1 MSAGTGRIA
10 PKRRPGRR
18 LAAAPNDPTGAA
30 TGIDAPSDTIRI
42 RTRGL
47 TKRYDDLVAVDHL
60 DLDVHAGEIFG
71 LLGQNG
77 AGKTTTILM
86 LLGLTEPSGGS
97 ARVVG
102 LDPAR
107 GPLAVKRRVGYM
119 PDSVGFY
126 GDLTGREN
134 LRYTARLNRIARD
147 VTEATIDE
155 VLEQVGLF
163 DRADDKTD
171 TYSRGMLQRLGIA
184 DALVKDPDVL
194 ILDEPTTAIDP
205 LGVTEVLDL
214 LRRLVRERGM
224 AILLSSH
231 LLNQVQSVCDRIGI
245 FAAGRLIGQG
255 TMEQLAARF
264 GDGRREIE
272 VGLDLPEE
280 ADDTHARA
288 VLRGVPGVASL
299 DDGARPGD
307 PWVLTV
313 APGSD
318 PNSVRSAV
326 LAAVAAE
333 GLPLASIRAVVPSL
347 EDVYRRAVARPI
359 VPGGAAIDRHDAA
372 RVPGAARAGAS
383 APAGSRRHAV
393 AADGAGPDASIA
405 DDARP
410 DERTAE
416 PRSTYDPEDPPA
428 PAREEGTSA
437 DAPRRAA
444 HLDPVEP
451 VVLPSQAPAEEDPR

>member
-1 MSAGTGRIA
+1 MSASPGRIA

-18 LAAAPNDPTGAA
+18 LAAAPGTPGGAP

-102 LDPAR
+102 LDPSR
-107 GPLAVKRRVGYM
+107 GPLEVKRRVGYL

-126 GDLTGREN
+126 GDMTGREN
-134 LRYTARLNRIARD
+134 LRYTARLNRLDRD
-147 VTEATIDE
+147 LTETTIDE
-155 VLEQVGLF
+155 VLDQVGLS
-163 DRADDKTD
+163 DRADDRTD

-214 LRRLVRERGM
+214 LRQLVRERGM

-255 TMEQLAARF
+255 TMQELATRF

-272 VGLDLPEE
+272 VGLDLAEG
-280 ADDTHARA
+280 ADDTSARA
-288 VLRGVPGVASL
+288 ALATVPGVASVA
-299 DDGARPGD
+299 DGSRPGD
-307 PWVLTV
+307 PWTLTV
-313 APGSD
+313 EPGHD
-318 PNSVRSAV
+318 PVEVRSRV
-326 LAAVAAE
+326 LAAVAAA
-333 GLPLASIRAVVPSL
+333 GLPLASIRLVLPSL
-347 EDVYRRAVARPI
+347 EDVYRRAVARPPAG
-359 VPGGAAIDRHDAA
+359 V
-372 RVPGAARAGAS
+372 ARAAAATD
-383 APAGSRRHAV
+383 APAAAATDAPAAPSPVVVVTEPASRAV
-393 AADGAGPDASIA
+393 DVD
-405 DDARP
+405 R
-410 DERTAE
+410 AE
-416 PRSTYDPEDPPA
+416 STEPPA
-428 PAREEGTSA
+428 DESG
-437 DAPRRAA
+437 APREHDR
-444 HLDPVEP
+444 
-451 VVLPSQAPAEEDPR
+451 

>member
-1 MSAGTGRIA
+1 MSTSPGRIA

-18 LAAAPNDPTGAA
+18 LAAAPAGSVGAPS
-30 TGIDAPSDTIRI
+30 GIDAPSDTIRI

-60 DLDVHAGEIFG
+60 DLDIHAGEIFG

-107 GPLAVKRRVGYM
+107 GPLEVKRRVGYM
-119 PDSVGFY
+119 PDQVGFY

-134 LRYTARLNRIARD
+134 LRYTARLNRVPRD
-147 VTEATIDE
+147 LTETTIDE
-155 VLEQVGLF
+155 VLDQVGLS

-205 LGVTEVLDL
+205 LGVGEVLDL

-245 FAAGRLIGQG
+245 FASGRLIGQG
-255 TMEQLAARF
+255 TMEELANRF

-272 VGLDLPEE
+272 VGLDLPEG
-280 ADDTHARA
+280 ADDTDARA
-288 VLRGVPGVASL
+288 ALRAVPGVAAV
-299 DDGARPGD
+299 DDGSRPGD

-313 APGSD
+313 APGHEPSE
-318 PNSVRSAV
+318 VRSRV
-326 LAAVAAE
+326 LAIVAAE
-333 GLPLASIRAVVPSL
+333 ALPLASIRAVLPSL
-347 EDVYRRAVARPI
+347 EDVYRRAVAEPAKVPARGDSSAAGRSKALRSGAPAATPVAATPI
-359 VPGGAAIDRHDAA
+359 DQAHPIDR
-372 RVPGAARAGAS
+372 
-383 APAGSRRHAV
+383 
-393 AADGAGPDASIA
+393 PDADVA
-405 DDARP
+405 
-410 DERTAE
+410 
-416 PRSTYDPEDPPA
+416 PEQD
-428 PAREEGTSA
+428 
-437 DAPRRAA
+437 RAA
-444 HLDPVEP
+444 WLEPVEP
-451 VVLPSQAPAEEDPR
+451 VVLPSDTPEEDPR

>member
-1 MSAGTGRIA
+1 MSASPGRIA

-18 LAAAPNDPTGAA
+18 LAAAPTTPGGAP

-102 LDPAR
+102 LDPSR
-107 GPLAVKRRVGYM
+107 GPLEVKRRVGYL

-126 GDLTGREN
+126 GDMTGREN
-134 LRYTARLNRIARD
+134 LRYTARLNRLDRD
-147 VTEATIDE
+147 LTETTIDE
-155 VLEQVGLF
+155 VLDQVGLS
-163 DRADDKTD
+163 DRADDRTD

-214 LRRLVRERGM
+214 LRQLVRERGM

-255 TMEQLAARF
+255 TMHELATRF
-264 GDGRREIE
+264 GDGRQEIE
-272 VGLDLPEE
+272 VGLELPEG
-280 ADDTHARA
+280 ADDSSARA
-288 VLRGVPGVASL
+288 TLAVVPGVASVA
-299 DDGARPGD
+299 DGSRPGD
-307 PWVLTV
+307 PWTLTV
-313 APGSD
+313 EPGHD
-318 PNSVRSAV
+318 PVAVRTGV
-326 LAAVAAE
+326 LAAVAAA
-333 GLPLASIRAVVPSL
+333 GLPLASIRLVLPSL
-347 EDVYRRAVARPI
+347 EDVYRRAVARP
-359 VPGGAAIDRHDAA
+359 VTVTRQP
-372 RVPGAARAGAS
+372 
-383 APAGSRRHAV
+383 V
-393 AADGAGPDASIA
+393 A
-405 DDARP
+405 
-410 DERTAE
+410 
-416 PRSTYDPEDPPA
+416 
-428 PAREEGTSA
+428 SA
-437 DAPRRAA
+437 DA
-444 HLDPVEP
+444 E
-451 VVLPSQAPAEEDPR
+451 VLPADELSGEDDR

>member
-1 MSAGTGRIA
+1 VSATPGRIA

-18 LAAAPNDPTGAA
+18 LAAAPAGTAGAPTG
-30 TGIDAPSDTIRI
+30 INAPSDTIRI

-102 LDPAR
+102 LDPSR
-107 GPLAVKRRVGYM
+107 GPLDVKRRVGYM

-134 LRYTARLNRIARD
+134 LRYTARLNRLPRD
-147 VTEATIDE
+147 LAETTIDE
-155 VLEQVGLF
+155 VLDQVGLS

-205 LGVTEVLDL
+205 LGVSEVLDL

-272 VGLDLPEE
+272 VGLDLPEG
-280 ADDTHARA
+280 ADDSRARDA
-288 VLRGVPGVASL
+288 FRAVPGVASV
-299 DDGARPGD
+299 DDGPRPGD
-307 PWVLTV
+307 PWTLTV

-318 PNSVRSAV
+318 PIDVRSGV
-326 LAAVAAE
+326 LAVVAAE
-333 GLPLASIRAVVPSL
+333 GLPLASIRAVMPSL
-347 EDVYRRAVARPI
+347 EDVYRRAVARPAAASA
-359 VPGGAAIDRHDAA
+359 VPAAKSGAA
-372 RVPGAARAGAS
+372 
-383 APAGSRRHAV
+383 APAAAAAPRPMAP
-393 AADGAGPDASIA
+393 AADVEQGRD
-405 DDARP
+405 
-410 DERTAE
+410 
-416 PRSTYDPEDPPA
+416 
-428 PAREEGTSA
+428 RE
-437 DAPRRAA
+437 RAA
-444 HLDPVEP
+444 DLDPVEP
-451 VVLPSQAPAEEDPR
+451 VTLPADPSDPEPQEGQR

>member
-1 MSAGTGRIA
+1 MSTSPGRIA

-18 LAAAPNDPTGAA
+18 LAAAPTGSVGAT

-60 DLDVHAGEIFG
+60 DLDIHAGEIFG

-107 GPLAVKRRVGYM
+107 GPLEVKRRVGYM

-134 LRYTARLNRIARD
+134 LRYTARLNRVPRELME
-147 VTEATIDE
+147 TTIDE
-155 VLEQVGLF
+155 VLVQVGLS
-163 DRADDKTD
+163 DRADDKTE

-205 LGVTEVLDL
+205 LGVGEVLDL

-245 FAAGRLIGQG
+245 FASGRLIGQG
-255 TMEQLAARF
+255 TMEELANRF

-272 VGLDLPEE
+272 VGLDLPEG
-280 ADDTHARA
+280 ADDSRARA
-288 VLRGVPGVASL
+288 LLRAVPGVAAV
-299 DDGARPGD
+299 DDGSRPGE

-313 APGSD
+313 APGHD
-318 PNSVRSAV
+318 PSEVRSRV
-326 LAAVAAE
+326 LAVVAAE
-333 GLPLASIRAVVPSL
+333 ALPLASIRAVLPSL
-347 EDVYRRAVARPI
+347 EDVYRRAVAQPAKP
-359 VPGGAAIDRHDAA
+359 VA
-372 RVPGAARAGAS
+372 RGDAS
-383 APAGSRRHAV
+383 ATGRTKAPRAAAPATPVDQAHPVER
-393 AADGAGPDASIA
+393 PDADVAPES
-405 DDARP
+405 DRARWL
-410 DERTAE
+410 E
-416 PRSTYDPEDPPA
+416 P
-428 PAREEGTSA
+428 
-437 DAPRRAA
+437 
-444 HLDPVEP
+444 VQP
-451 VVLPSQAPAEEDPR
+451 VVLPTDAPAEEDPR

>member
-1 MSAGTGRIA
+1 MSTSPGRIA

-18 LAAAPNDPTGAA
+18 LAAAPTGS
-30 TGIDAPSDTIRI
+30 TGPRPGIDAPSDTIRI

-60 DLDVHAGEIFG
+60 DLDIHAGEIFG

-107 GPLAVKRRVGYM
+107 GPLEVKRRVGYM
-119 PDSVGFY
+119 PDQVGFY

-134 LRYTARLNRIARD
+134 LRYTARLNRIPREL
-147 VTEATIDE
+147 TETTIDE
-155 VLEQVGLF
+155 VLDQVGLS

-205 LGVTEVLDL
+205 LGVGEVLDL

-245 FAAGRLIGQG
+245 FASGRLIGQG
-255 TMEQLAARF
+255 TMEELANRF

-272 VGLDLPEE
+272 VGLDLPEG
-280 ADDTHARA
+280 ADDSHARDL
-288 VLRGVPGVASL
+288 LRAVPGVAAV
-299 DDGARPGD
+299 DDGSRPGE

-313 APGSD
+313 APDHD
-318 PNSVRSAV
+318 PSEVRSRV
-326 LAAVAAE
+326 LAVVAAE
-333 GLPLASIRAVVPSL
+333 ALPLASIRAVLPSL
-347 EDVYRRAVARPI
+347 EDVYRRAVAQPAKPVAQRLQPTDR
-359 VPGGAAIDRHDAA
+359 GDASEAGRSKTSRAAAEDATPVDQA
-372 RVPGAARAGAS
+372 HRVER
-383 APAGSRRHAV
+383 
-393 AADGAGPDASIA
+393 PDA
-405 DDARP
+405 
-410 DERTAE
+410 EVE
-416 PRSTYDPEDPPA
+416 PKSD
-428 PAREEGTSA
+428 
-437 DAPRRAA
+437 RAA
-444 HLDPVEP
+444 WLEPVEP
-451 VVLPSQAPAEEDPR
+451 VVLPSDTSAEEDPR

>member
-1 MSAGTGRIA
+1 MSSSPGRIA

-18 LAAAPNDPTGAA
+18 LAAAPTTPGGAP

-102 LDPAR
+102 LDPSR
-107 GPLAVKRRVGYM
+107 GPLEVKRRVGYL

-126 GDLTGREN
+126 GDMTGREN
-134 LRYTARLNRIARD
+134 LRYTARLNRLDRD
-147 VTEATIDE
+147 LTETTIDE
-155 VLEQVGLF
+155 VLDQVGLS
-163 DRADDKTD
+163 DRADDRTD

-214 LRRLVRERGM
+214 LRQLVRERGM

-255 TMEQLAARF
+255 TMQELASRF

-272 VGLDLPEE
+272 VGLELPEG
-280 ADDTHARA
+280 ADDASARA
-288 VLRGVPGVASL
+288 TLAAVPGVASVA
-299 DDGARPGD
+299 DGSRPGE
-307 PWVLTV
+307 PWTLTV
-313 APGSD
+313 EPGHD
-318 PNSVRSAV
+318 PVEVRHGV
-326 LAAVAAE
+326 LAAVAAA
-333 GLPLASIRAVVPSL
+333 GLPLASIRLVLPSL
-347 EDVYRRAVARPI
+347 EDVYRRAVARPATATRKP
-359 VPGGAAIDRHDAA
+359 V
-372 RVPGAARAGAS
+372 
-383 APAGSRRHAV
+383 APA
-393 AADGAGPDASIA
+393 AASQ
-405 DDARP
+405 
-410 DERTAE
+410 TATAATDIGDPPVVVDTDPE
-416 PRSTYDPEDPPA
+416 PR
-428 PAREEGTSA
+428 
-437 DAPRRAA
+437 RRVE
-444 HLDPVEP
+444 LDPVEP
-451 VVLPSQAPAEEDPR
+451 LVLPADPPSREDDR

>member
-1 MSAGTGRIA
+1 MSASPGRIA
-10 PKRRPGRR
+10 PKKRPGRR
-18 LAAAPNDPTGAA
+18 LAAAPSAATGGA
-30 TGIDAPSDTIRI
+30 TGIDAPSDSIRI

-60 DLDVHAGEIFG
+60 DLDIHAGEIFG

-86 LLGLTEPSGGS
+86 LLGLTEPSGGA

-102 LDPAR
+102 LDPSR
-107 GPLAVKRRVGYM
+107 GPLDVKRRVGYM

-134 LRYTARLNRIARD
+134 LRYTARLNRLPRD
-147 VTEATIDE
+147 LTETTIDE
-155 VLEQVGLF
+155 VLEQVGLS
-163 DRADDKTD
+163 DRADDKTE

-205 LGVTEVLDL
+205 LGVTEVLEL

-245 FAAGRLIGQG
+245 FASGRLIGQG

-264 GDGRREIE
+264 GDGRREVE
-272 VGLDLPEE
+272 VGLDLPEG
-280 ADDTHARA
+280 ADDTHSRQ
-288 VLRGVPGVASL
+288 VLAAVPGVESV
-299 DDGARPGD
+299 DDGPRPGD
-307 PWVLTV
+307 PWTLTV
-313 APGSD
+313 APASD
-318 PNSVRSAV
+318 PAAVRSAV

-333 GLPLASIRAVVPSL
+333 GLPLASIRVVLPSL
-347 EDVYRRAVARPI
+347 EDVYRRAVARP
-359 VPGGAAIDRHDAA
+359 AIDRAAGQDAPEPRARSAPEPGPA
-372 RVPGAARAGAS
+372 RVRARA
-383 APAGSRRHAV
+383 
-393 AADGAGPDASIA
+393 
-405 DDARP
+405 
-410 DERTAE
+410 
-416 PRSTYDPEDPPA
+416 PE
-428 PAREEGTSA
+428 
-437 DAPRRAA
+437 
-444 HLDPVEP
+444 PVEP
-451 VVLPSQAPAEEDPR
+451 VTLPTEATPKEDRS

>member
-1 MSAGTGRIA
+1 MSASPGRIA

-18 LAAAPNDPTGAA
+18 LAAAPSTPGGAS

-102 LDPAR
+102 LDPSR
-107 GPLAVKRRVGYM
+107 GPLEVKRRVGYL

-126 GDLTGREN
+126 GDMTGREN
-134 LRYTARLNRIARD
+134 LRYTARLNRLSRD
-147 VTEATIDE
+147 LAETTIDE
-155 VLEQVGLF
+155 VLDQVGLSGRAN
-163 DRADDKTD
+163 DRTD

-214 LRRLVRERGM
+214 LRQLVRERGM

-255 TMEQLAARF
+255 TMQELANRF

-272 VGLDLPEE
+272 VGLELPEG
-280 ADDTHARA
+280 ADDASARA
-288 VLRGVPGVASL
+288 TLAAVPGVASI
-299 DDGARPGD
+299 DDGSRPGE
-307 PWVLTV
+307 PWTLSV
-313 APGSD
+313 APGHD
-318 PNSVRSAV
+318 PVEVRHGV
-326 LAAVAAE
+326 LAAVAAA
-333 GLPLASIRAVVPSL
+333 GLPLASIRLVLPSL
-347 EDVYRRAVARPI
+347 EDVYRRAVARP
-359 VPGGAAIDRHDAA
+359 PAASRKASETTAA
-372 RVPGAARAGAS
+372 
-383 APAGSRRHAV
+383 H
-393 AADGAGPDASIA
+393 DGAPLAVEA
-405 DDARP
+405 DSLATDTNPLAT
-410 DERTAE
+410 E
-416 PRSTYDPEDPPA
+416 
-428 PAREEGTSA
+428 A
-437 DAPRRAA
+437 DAPEADAPEADPLDAAEFDPSPGRRAHA
-444 HLDPVEP
+444 ALDRVEP
-451 VVLPSQAPAEEDPR
+451 ER

>member
-1 MSAGTGRIA
+1 MTASPGRIA

-18 LAAAPNDPTGAA
+18 LAAAPSATTGGA

-102 LDPAR
+102 LDPSR
-107 GPLAVKRRVGYM
+107 GPLDVKRRVGYL

-134 LRYTARLNRIARD
+134 LRYTARLNRLPRD
-147 VTEATIDE
+147 TTESTIDE
-155 VLEQVGLF
+155 VLAQVGLS

-205 LGVTEVLDL
+205 LGVTEVLYL
-214 LRRLVRERGM
+214 LRQLVRDRGM

-264 GDGRREIE
+264 GDGRREVE
-272 VGLDLPEE
+272 VGLDLPEG
-280 ADDTHARA
+280 ADATRARELLA
-288 VLRGVPGVASL
+288 GVAGVESV
-299 DDGARPGD
+299 DDGPRPGD
-307 PWVLTV
+307 PWTLTV
-313 APGSD
+313 EPGSD
-318 PNSVRSAV
+318 PVAVRAAV
-326 LAAVAAE
+326 LAVVAAE

-347 EDVYRRAVARPI
+347 EDVYRRAVARP
-359 VPGGAAIDRHDAA
+359 AAAGTSAPRGPVQIDAA
-372 RVPGAARAGAS
+372 SGHRSPKVRTPEPARLAEL
-383 APAGSRRHAV
+383 P
-393 AADGAGPDASIA
+393 
-405 DDARP
+405 ARP
-410 DERTAE
+410 ERTA
-416 PRSTYDPEDPPA
+416 T
-428 PAREEGTSA
+428 
-437 DAPRRAA
+437 
-444 HLDPVEP
+444 LDPVAP
-451 VVLPSQAPAEEDPR
+451 VVLPAETPPDENPR